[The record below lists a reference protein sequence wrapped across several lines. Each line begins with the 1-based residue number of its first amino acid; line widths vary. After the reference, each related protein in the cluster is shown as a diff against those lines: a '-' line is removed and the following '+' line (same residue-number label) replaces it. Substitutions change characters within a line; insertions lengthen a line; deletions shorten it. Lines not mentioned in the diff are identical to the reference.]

1 MGASPMFVTLKK
13 MSSLMWLMFFAFTL
27 EFVPSAEADGDFL
40 SFPKTASRSSELCC
54 NDDHLL
60 TCREVEFDPEDLSND
75 EIQLMGINFF
85 FDNEIEP
92 HGFVYKNS
100 QGDEAIID
108 YHEDTGNLF
117 GSINTQDGRSYSI
130 EKCKDVHLW
139 KEFDVES
146 FEANIPEKIPNSG
159 NVSISTRSN
168 IEDRTTIATYSVMIY
183 YTPEFAAVTADIE
196 GWVDLVIE
204 EANEGYKNSK
214 IPIRVKKFCIE
225 KATIGD
231 KDSNLD
237 NLKMMKGSPAATRNT
252 ADAAVLFSK
261 DCPAT
266 GVCFCGVGYCCGPPN
281 GDWTF
286 SVTRKSCALGK
297 YTFGHELG
305 HNLGCHHN
313 KEEDTNQAF
322 PYGHG
327 HLIKAGNGKPGSTTI
342 LAYER
347 AGHQL
352 RANYY
357 SDPNSIYP
365 PTGTPL
371 GVKGISN
378 NVKVITDNRIAFAA
392 LGDESGQ
399 CKSSGSKPSTTTT
412 TAAPTT
418 TTATGSCNVKRGKYF
433 CSWDYE
439 WVGKTSSNAKC
450 KKKCKSA
457 SGCKGWSR
465 FKSGEWDGWCGLTAD
480 ISCEEEDASIVSG
493 VLEC

>member
-1 MGASPMFVTLKK
+1 MASFL
-13 MSSLMWLMFFAFTL
+13 LLMFFAAIP
-27 EFVPSAEADGDFL
+27 EFVLSEVSNGDFL
-40 SFPKTASRSSELCC
+40 SFPKTTSRSSELCC

-60 TCREVEFDPEDLSND
+60 TCTEVEFDPENLSN
-75 EIQLMGINFF
+75 ENIQLMGIDFF
-85 FDNEIEP
+85 FDDEIEP

-100 QGDEAIID
+100 LGDEAIID

-117 GSINTQDGRSYSI
+117 GSINTHEGRSFSI

-139 KEFDVES
+139 KEFDVEN
-146 FEANIPEKIPNSG
+146 FELNMPERIPNSG
-159 NVSISTRSN
+159 NASMASRAW

-183 YTPEFAAVTADIE
+183 YTPEFAEVTADIE
-196 GWVDLVIE
+196 GWVDLVLE

-225 KATIGD
+225 KATISD
-231 KDSNLD
+231 KDSI
-237 NLKMMKGSPAATRNT
+237 LKNFKVMKGSAAATRNT

-261 DCPAT
+261 DCPST
-266 GVCFCGVGYCCGPPN
+266 TCFCGVGYCCGPPN

-305 HNLGCHHN
+305 HNLGCDHN
-313 KEEDTNQAF
+313 REEDKNSYYS
-322 PYGHG
+322 YGHG
-327 HLIKAGNGKPGSTTI
+327 HLIKAGNGAKGSSTI
-342 LAYER
+342 LAYQR
-347 AGHQL
+347 KGHQL

-357 SDPNSIYP
+357 SDPNSLYP

-371 GVKGISN
+371 GVKGTSN

-399 CKSSGSKPSTTTT
+399 CKSSGSTATTTT
-412 TAAPTT
+412 TTKPT
-418 TTATGSCNVKRGKYF
+418 TGSCSLKTKRGKYF
-433 CSWDYE
+433 CSWDYT
-439 WVGKTSSNAKC
+439 WVGQTKNN
-450 KKKCKSA
+450 KKCKAQCKAS
-457 SGCKGWSR
+457 SGCKGWTR
-465 FKSGEWDGWCGLTAD
+465 FKSGDWEGWCGLTTAD
-480 ISCEEEDASIVSG
+480 TSCVENDATLDSG